1 MIPGFRFPSGGRIDL
16 EFISEAFVWFVHLL
30 ISCIACSFPGS
41 FVYSSA
47 WLLVCSLIYSRVHT
61 VACLLVS
68 QAVSSFTGPFTYSY
82 SHSFARSFARSNSFL
97 ESFIH
102 LLGGQLRAKQT
113 TITLLPHH
121 TTLRVSPLLRNRNF
135 IVLGSRTLL
144 SSGRIYS
151 GDRIEAGH
159 LMRQCR
165 YKVTNFNSASIV
177 SSRKTA
183 SIVRRPGI

>member
-1 MIPGFRFPSGGRIDL
+1 M
-16 EFISEAFVWFVHLL
+16 
-30 ISCIACSFPGS
+30 
-41 FVYSSA
+41 
-47 WLLVCSLIYSRVHT
+47 
-61 VACLLVS
+61 ACLLVS

-97 ESFIH
+97 ESFLH
-102 LLGGQLRAKQT
+102 FLGEQSRAEQT

-121 TTLRVSPLLRNRNF
+121 TTLRGSALLRNRNF

-144 SSGRIYS
+144 PSGRIYLR
-151 GDRIEAGH
+151 GLIEAGY
-159 LMRQCR
+159 LRRQCR

-177 SSRKTA
+177 SSRKRA